1 MVSAIFEFHGA
12 GAHSGRN
19 SAITNMT
26 YDPYNRWGN
35 QVASPGK
42 NQSATNIAS
51 WISTNGII
59 PR

>member
-51 WISTNGII
+51 
-59 PR
+59 